1 MEQIIKMITEKTGI
15 STEQATT
22 AVNVVTDFLKDKLPA
37 GMGNQLDGLLKG
49 DTSSLGDLAGELK
62 DKLGGMFGK

>member
-15 STEQATT
+15 SNEQAES
-22 AVNVVTDFLKDKLPA
+22 AVNVVTDFLKEKLPA

-49 DTSSLGDLAGELK
+49 DTSSLGDMTGGLN

>member
-15 STEQATT
+15 SNEQAAT

-37 GMGNQLDGLLKG
+37 GMGSQLDGLLKG
-49 DTSSLGDLAGELK
+49 DTSGLGDLAGGLK
-62 DKLGGMFGK
+62 DGLGGMFGK

>member
-22 AVNVVTDFLKDKLPA
+22 AVNVVTDYIKQKLPA
-37 GMGNQLDGLLKG
+37 GMGGQLDGLLKG
-49 DTSSLGDLAGELK
+49 DTSSLGNMADGIK
-62 DKLGGMFGK
+62 DSLGGIFGK

>member
-22 AVNVVTDFLKDKLPA
+22 AVNVVTDYLKEKLPA
-37 GMGNQLDGLLKG
+37 GMGGQLDGLLKG
-49 DTSSLGDLAGELK
+49 DTSSLGNMADGIK
-62 DKLGGMFGK
+62 DSLGGMFGK